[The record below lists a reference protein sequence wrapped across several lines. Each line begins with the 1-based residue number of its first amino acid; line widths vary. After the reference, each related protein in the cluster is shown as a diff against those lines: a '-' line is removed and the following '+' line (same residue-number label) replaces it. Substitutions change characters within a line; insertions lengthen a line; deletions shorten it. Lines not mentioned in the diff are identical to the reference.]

1 MAEGKKVFLWV
12 IAVLFILS
20 GISWFLSR
28 TVQTV
33 DTGLVRYQEF
43 QEIYNTTL
51 QIDQNYCNLFVIEE
65 DDKMFKDFSKSQ
77 QLLALRNSLNRWI
90 GEYNAKS
97 ALINFNVWKSK
108 ELPRQ
113 LNVKQPQYDC
123 L

>member
-20 GISWFLSR
+20 GISWFPSR

>member
-97 ALINFNVWKSK
+97 TLINFNVWKSK